1 MKNIHSLF
9 FTYTKNMNASKNG
22 FVVVVQMPS
31 CDQLWDPSI
40 VATSLLCPCD
50 LPGKN
55 TGVG

>member
-22 FVVVVQMPS
+22 FVVVQMLS
-31 CDQLWDPSI
+31 CDQLWDPRI

>member
-22 FVVVVQMPS
+22 FVAAVQTLS
-31 CDQLWDPSI
+31 CVQLWDPGI
-40 VATSLLCPCD
+40 VDTRLLCPWD

-55 TGVG
+55 TGMG